1 LLQSGKKGC
10 LLNVTITDDAIK
22 AIETIL
28 RRGNDAV
35 VYRNKD
41 GVVVAEQT
49 RKITYRT
56 AQRSERGQGN

>member
-1 LLQSGKKGC
+1 MRISES
-10 LLNVTITDDAIK
+10 AIQ

-28 RRGNDAV
+28 KRGNDAV

-49 RKITYRT
+49 RQIKYRT
-56 AQRSERGQGN
+56 VQSSGRQGNQSQ

>member
-1 LLQSGKKGC
+1 MIVRISES
-10 LLNVTITDDAIK
+10 AIQ

-28 RRGNDAV
+28 KRGNDAV

-56 AQRSERGQGN
+56 AQSSGRQGNQSQ